1 MISLKENS
9 ETQSIYINVGKKEV
23 NFYSMFPGRLVAR
36 EFKICIEE
44 FVTKSDQRIA
54 FSHKCVHLYMCK
66 LNRYC
71 LHPNFNH

>member
-36 EFKICIEE
+36 ECKKRSVSKSLSQKVIRELLFHINVYIFIC
-44 FVTKSDQRIA
+44 A
-54 FSHKCVHLYMCK
+54 
-66 LNRYC
+66 N
-71 LHPNFNH
+71 